1 MRYLLGLLLAVV
13 LAGCASPAPTAEP
26 MPTPSPTP
34 TAASSP
40 TPSPSPSTSPSP
52 LASPS
57 VTCVSEVVTLPSGG
71 RMADECPSAIVAFG
85 AVAAPLGSIARIH
98 IDPRP
103 FACGNLWPGIAST
116 PVCFGALILSGSA
129 MHGWATFVG

>member
-1 MRYLLGLLLAVV
+1 
-13 LAGCASPAPTAEP
+13 
-26 MPTPSPTP
+26 
-34 TAASSP
+34 
-40 TPSPSPSTSPSP
+40 
-52 LASPS
+52 

-129 MHGWATFVG
+129 MHGWATFVGTDKVAAIELSRSWVGTSFGPWRGNLLAFVVPPAGWVMP